1 MSLNGNLEDLPLLD
15 ILQIVSFSKKTGFLA
30 IQAEPGEGAIV
41 FQEGFVVASF
51 TWDSLPVDPR
61 AASLPEAKRAAL
73 IRERIAMALE
83 QLIRLREGQFSFSL
97 TDEIPETIANRD
109 IRGETLHAGIN
120 PQELLLDLARGIDE
134 DRRDSSAALEASFAQ
149 PMEEE
154 LLPELAPEDSAD
166 DVVADFVK
174 GAHVSPVP
182 AEDDPLFDHTMP
194 LSPLEEVAEAPE
206 EPRAP
211 PPAVAPPQE
220 APTPTGPPARTI
232 LLVDD
237 EADVRGVLAGLFR
250 MVGYEVVEAD
260 EPTAAVREAQKLGK
274 AAKDFFLITDLGM
287 PTSGGSSFQGGFE
300 VVKRLGKM
308 NMSPPVLMM
317 TENLSPTLQAR
328 ARQLGI
334 SSFVFKPSLSKLD
347 SKQFE
352 ADLRAFASKL
362 VQDVLPRLGRP
373 ETSRRKAKGPADA
386 ASAVPKAPVKPPSIE
401 DLSRDFSMLQQ
412 RLDEL
417 RTHGDATQISVLV
430 MRVAREFFERGILF
444 LVKNDEVRGLGGF
457 GPAPKDQSIG
467 LLARDIVVS
476 LEEPSVFRD
485 VVAER
490 RPFVGAPPE
499 GKWSRYLVGK
509 IGRFQASEI
518 ALMPLLTHRETIA
531 VLFGDNPETGRP
543 LGRLDG
549 LEVFINQ
556 AGVALENAFL
566 QRKVQTLEGSPE

>member
-1 MSLNGNLEDLPLLD
+1 VSLNGNLEDLPLLD

-61 AASLPEAKRAAL
+61 AATLPEAKRAGL

-97 TDEIPETIANRD
+97 TDEIPGTIANRD

-149 PMEEE
+149 PMEED

-174 GAHVSPVP
+174 GAQVSPAP
-182 AEDDPLFDHTMP
+182 EEDEPPFDHTMP
-194 LSPLEEVAEAPE
+194 LPALEDVPEAVERPRPPE
-206 EPRAP
+206 PASP
-211 PPAVAPPQE
+211 PPPEPP
-220 APTPTGPPARTI
+220 PPTGPPARTI

-237 EADVRGVLAGLFR
+237 EQDVRGVLAGLFR

-260 EPTAAVREAQKLGK
+260 EPSAAVREAQKLGK

-308 NMSPPVLMM
+308 NMTPPVLMM
-317 TENLSPTLQAR
+317 TENLSPSLQAR

-373 ETSRRKAKGPADA
+373 ETSRRKAKRPADA
-386 ASAVPKAPVKPPSIE
+386 ASVPPKAPVKPPSIE

-476 LEEPSVFRD
+476 LGEPSVFRD

-490 RPFVGAPPE
+490 RPFVGPPPE

-509 IGRFQASEI
+509 IGRFQASEL

>member
-1 MSLNGNLEDLPLLD
+1 
-15 ILQIVSFSKKTGFLA
+15 
-30 IQAEPGEGAIV
+30 
-41 FQEGFVVASF
+41 
-51 TWDSLPVDPR
+51 
-61 AASLPEAKRAAL
+61 
-73 IRERIAMALE
+73 
-83 QLIRLREGQFSFSL
+83 
-97 TDEIPETIANRD
+97 
-109 IRGETLHAGIN
+109 
-120 PQELLLDLARGIDE
+120 
-134 DRRDSSAALEASFAQ
+134 
-149 PMEEE
+149 
-154 LLPELAPEDSAD
+154 
-166 DVVADFVK
+166 
-174 GAHVSPVP
+174 
-182 AEDDPLFDHTMP
+182 
-194 LSPLEEVAEAPE
+194 
-206 EPRAP
+206 
-211 PPAVAPPQE
+211 
-220 APTPTGPPARTI
+220 
-232 LLVDD
+232 VDD

-274 AAKDFFLITDLGM
+274 ASKDFFLITDLGM

-317 TENLSPTLQAR
+317 TENLSAALQAR

-373 ETSRRKAKGPADA
+373 ETSRRKVRRPADA
-386 ASAVPKAPVKPPSIE
+386 AAAAPKVPVRPPSIE

-476 LEEPSVFRD
+476 LGEPSVFRD

-490 RPFVGAPPE
+490 RPFVGPPPE

-509 IGRFQASEI
+509 IGKFQASEV

>member
-1 MSLNGNLEDLPLLD
+1 
-15 ILQIVSFSKKTGFLA
+15 
-30 IQAEPGEGAIV
+30 
-41 FQEGFVVASF
+41 
-51 TWDSLPVDPR
+51 
-61 AASLPEAKRAAL
+61 
-73 IRERIAMALE
+73 
-83 QLIRLREGQFSFSL
+83 
-97 TDEIPETIANRD
+97 
-109 IRGETLHAGIN
+109 
-120 PQELLLDLARGIDE
+120 
-134 DRRDSSAALEASFAQ
+134 
-149 PMEEE
+149 
-154 LLPELAPEDSAD
+154 
-166 DVVADFVK
+166 
-174 GAHVSPVP
+174 
-182 AEDDPLFDHTMP
+182 
-194 LSPLEEVAEAPE
+194 
-206 EPRAP
+206 
-211 PPAVAPPQE
+211 
-220 APTPTGPPARTI
+220 
-232 LLVDD
+232 VDD

-274 AAKDFFLITDLGM
+274 AAKAFFLITDLGM

-308 NMSPPVLMM
+308 NLSPPALMM

-373 ETSRRKAKGPADA
+373 ETTRRKPKRPADA
-386 ASAVPKAPVKPPSIE
+386 ASAPPKAPVKPPSIE

-430 MRVAREFFERGILF
+430 MHVAREFFERGILF
-444 LVKNDEVRGLGGF
+444 LVKNDEIRGLGGF

-476 LEEPSVFRD
+476 LDEPSVFRD
-485 VVAER
+485 VVGER
-490 RPFVGAPPE
+490 RPFVGPPPE

-509 IGRFQASEI
+509 IGRFQSTEI

>member
-15 ILQIVSFSKKTGFLA
+15 ILQIVSFSKKTGYLA

-41 FQEGFVVASF
+41 FREGFVVASF

-61 AASLPEAKRAAL
+61 AASLPEAKRATL

-83 QLIRLREGQFSFSL
+83 HLIRLREGQFSFSL
-97 TDEIPETIANRD
+97 TEEIPVAIAGRD
-109 IRGETLHAGIN
+109 ISGETLHAGIN

-154 LLPELAPEDSAD
+154 PLAEVLPED
-166 DVVADFVK
+166 DDNVVAAFVREARAT
-174 GAHVSPVP
+174 GQPPEEDVLFDRTIPIPLLDPSAAP
-182 AEDDPLFDHTMP
+182 AE
-194 LSPLEEVAEAPE
+194 EAPRPA
-206 EPRAP
+206 EPEKP
-211 PPAVAPPQE
+211 PP
-220 APTPTGPPARTI
+220 PPARTI

-260 EPTAAVREAQKLGK
+260 EPASAVKEAHKLGK
-274 AAKDFFLITDLGM
+274 IPKEFLLITDLGM

-308 NMSPPVLMM
+308 NLHPPVLMM
-317 TENLSPTLQAR
+317 TESLSPALQAR

-373 ETSRRKAKGPADA
+373 ERGPRKPRRPSG
-386 ASAVPKAPVKPPSIE
+386 ASAAAPPAPTRPASME
-401 DLSRDFSMLQQ
+401 DLSRDFSMLQR

-417 RTHGDATQISVLV
+417 RGHGDATQISVLV

-444 LVKNDEVRGLGGF
+444 LVKHEDIRGLGGF
-457 GPAPKDQSIG
+457 GSAPKDQNIG
-467 LLARDIVVS
+467 LLPRDIV
-476 LEEPSVFRD
+476 
-485 VVAER
+485 
-490 RPFVGAPPE
+490 
-499 GKWSRYLVGK
+499 
-509 IGRFQASEI
+509 
-518 ALMPLLTHRETIA
+518 
-531 VLFGDNPETGRP
+531 
-543 LGRLDG
+543 
-549 LEVFINQ
+549 
-556 AGVALENAFL
+556 
-566 QRKVQTLEGSPE
+566 

>member
-15 ILQIVSFSKKTGFLA
+15 ILQIVSFSKKTGYLA
-30 IQAEPGEGAIV
+30 IQAEPGQGAIV
-41 FQEGFVVASF
+41 FRDGLVVASF

-61 AASLPEAKRAAL
+61 AASLPEAKRATL

-83 QLIRLREGQFSFSL
+83 HLIRLREGQFSFSL
-97 TDEIPETIANRD
+97 TEEIPAAIAGRD
-109 IRGETLHAGIN
+109 ITGETLHGGIN

-154 LLPELAPEDSAD
+154 PLAGVPPDDSDD
-166 DVVADFVK
+166 DVVAAFVRE
-174 GAHVSPVP
+174 ARTSPAP
-182 AEDDPLFDHTMP
+182 PEDDDLFEHTVPLPALDLP
-194 LSPLEEVAEAPE
+194 A
-206 EPRAP
+206 AP
-211 PPAVAPPQE
+211 PDEAVAPAPPEPAPPE
-220 APTPTGPPARTI
+220 APPSPPARTI

-250 MVGYEVVEAD
+250 MVGYEVIEAD
-260 EPTAAVREAQKLGK
+260 EPSAAVKEAQKLGK
-274 AAKDFFLITDLGM
+274 IPKEFLLITDLGM
-287 PTSGGSSFQGGFE
+287 PTSGGSSFHGGFE

-308 NMSPPVLMM
+308 NLHPPVLMM
-317 TENLSPTLQAR
+317 TESLSPALHAR

-373 ETSRRKAKGPADA
+373 ERGPRKPRRPPSGSAGPAPA
-386 ASAVPKAPVKPPSIE
+386 PLRPASME
-401 DLSRDFSMLQQ
+401 DLSRDFSMLQR

-417 RTHGDATQISVLV
+417 RGHGDATQISVLV

-444 LVKNDEVRGLGGF
+444 LVKHEDIRGLGGF
-457 GPAPKDQSIG
+457 GSAPKDQNIG

-476 LEEPSVFRD
+476 LAEPSVFRD
-485 VVAER
+485 VVSGR
-490 RPFVGAPPE
+490 RPFVGVLPE

-509 IGRFQASEI
+509 IGQFQSAEV

-566 QRKVQTLEGSPE
+566 QRKVETLEGEP